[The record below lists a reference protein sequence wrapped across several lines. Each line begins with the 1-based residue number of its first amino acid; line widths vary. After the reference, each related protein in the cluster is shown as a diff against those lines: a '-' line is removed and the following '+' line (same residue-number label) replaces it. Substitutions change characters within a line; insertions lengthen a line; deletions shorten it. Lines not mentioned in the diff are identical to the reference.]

1 MFDLN
6 ESQRYVHEYEE
17 LLKKPG
23 YTPTPAMK
31 QRYEEEKAA
40 VGSSTQSTAN
50 ESDSPD
56 AQSTG
61 WGNIWPG
68 GIVWAMPE
76 TGPADWVDDMAGWN
90 YIRSPNPE
98 TGKMEPIIEDPLVP
112 PGQIYIFK
120 NNDIVKITADG
131 AEYPIYQRWETPK
144 EEFIYKI
151 DRSTVWAAE
160 AEKIT
165 WKKEARSEKALA
177 KLSQW
182 WENFKAGNCD

>member
-17 LLKKPG
+17 LVKKPG

-50 ESDSPD
+50 ESDSPY
-56 AQSTG
+56 AQSTD

-68 GIVWAMPE
+68 GIVWMDCE
-76 TGPADWVDDMAGWN
+76 LKVWVDNESVGWG

-98 TGKMEPIIEDPLVP
+98 TGKMEAVVP
-112 PGQIYIFK
+112 GPYISL
-120 NNDIVKITADG
+120 
-131 AEYPIYQRWETPK
+131 YPRWETPK

-165 WKKEARSEKALA
+165 WKKEE
-177 KLSQW
+177 Q
-182 WENFKAGNCD
+182 CD

>member
-17 LLKKPG
+17 MLKKPG

-40 VGSSTQSTAN
+40 IASTQSV
-50 ESDSPD
+50 SDQNPPD
-56 AQSTG
+56 PYPN
-61 WGNIWPG
+61 WGNVWPG
-68 GIVWAMPE
+68 VVYE
-76 TGPADWVDDMAGWN
+76 TSFKSDNYGWI
-90 YIRSPNPE
+90 YIRSPIPK
-98 TGKMEPIIEDPLVP
+98 TGEMEPIIPDPRSSYYLICP
-112 PGQIYIFK
+112 
-120 NNDIVKITADG
+120 
-131 AEYPIYQRWETPK
+131 RWETPK

-165 WKKEARSEKALA
+165 WKKEE
-177 KLSQW
+177 
-182 WENFKAGNCD
+182 

>member
-50 ESDSPD
+50 ESDSPY
-56 AQSTG
+56 AQSTD

-68 GIVWAMPE
+68 VVVTVDSGGDYRIV
-76 TGPADWVDDMAGWN
+76 
-90 YIRSPNPE
+90 RSPNPE
-98 TGKMEPIIEDPLVP
+98 TGKMEAVVP
-112 PGQIYIFK
+112 GPYISL
-120 NNDIVKITADG
+120 
-131 AEYPIYQRWETPK
+131 YPRWETPK

-165 WKKEARSEKALA
+165 WKKEE
-177 KLSQW
+177 Q
-182 WENFKAGNCD
+182 CD